1 LDNHTIEYIR
11 NKRKQYLF
19 FLIVIGIFGLILFT
33 LSRMK
38 TVDTIDGY
46 IESRGLTDLYDKIS
60 SSTTD
65 SPLKKTPNLLES
77 PKFIPYRI
85 EGEKLLLEKAFTFQ
99 GKKITD
105 AVFQIK
111 QHGNTLFS
119 DGFSSS
125 ISGLFCRGTVKK
137 GSEKFMIYYC
147 DER

>member
-1 LDNHTIEYIR
+1 MDKNTIEYVR
-11 NKRKQYLF
+11 TKRKQYLF
-19 FLIVIGIFGLILFT
+19 FLFVITVFGLVLFS
-33 LSRMK
+33 LSKMK
-38 TVDTIDGY
+38 TVDTIDIY
-46 IESRGLTDLYDKIS
+46 VESRGLTDLYDKIS
-60 SSTTD
+60 SSIAE
-65 SPLKKTPNLLES
+65 SPLKKSQNLLEE

-85 EGEKLLLEKAFTFQ
+85 EGEKLMLEKTFTFR

-125 ISGLFCRGTVKK
+125 YSGLFCRGTVKK
-137 GSEKFMIYYC
+137 GSDKFMIYYC